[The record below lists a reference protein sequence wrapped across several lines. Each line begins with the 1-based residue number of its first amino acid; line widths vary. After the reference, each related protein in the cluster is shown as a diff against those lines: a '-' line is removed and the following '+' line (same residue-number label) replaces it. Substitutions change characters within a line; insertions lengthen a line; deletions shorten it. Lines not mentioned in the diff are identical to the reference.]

1 MASFSIG
8 CCPRRLYK
16 SFGVLNQES
25 DLNMGNFRC
34 STIHKQDDHGSSAFL
49 FDLRN
54 STKIIRCISYDER
67 LQYHIN
73 YMRDLHKFIYST
85 IYGKYST
92 GSDKDEFAINDTGDG
107 YLCAFWSKNHSL
119 DCMGQAIEIKKY
131 LQKSLSK
138 HNDKLELKKEGPRLD
153 FGFAIHTGGLTVERV
168 NFNDKGG
175 RLIHKDFILGI
186 LPNAVAKL
194 EKLNKL
200 FIEYNF
206 VASGNYK
213 SCFSNQADNIGNSEL
228 KKLFND
234 TSQFVHKLPGRVNI
248 DDGKP
253 EGHYVYTID
262 DSYFQEFKK
271 LYP

>member
-1 MASFSIG
+1 MGKFS
-8 CCPRRLYK
+8 
-16 SFGVLNQES
+16 
-25 DLNMGNFRC
+25 C
-34 STIHKQDDHGSSAFL
+34 STIHKQDNHGASAFL

-54 STKIIRCISYDER
+54 STTIIRFISYDER
-67 LQYHIN
+67 LLSHVQ

-85 IYGKYST
+85 LYGKYST

-119 DCMGQAIEIKKY
+119 DCMGMAIDIKNY
-131 LQKSLSK
+131 LQKSLIE
-138 HNDKLELKKEGPRLD
+138 HNKKLKLREEGHKLA

-186 LPNAVAKL
+186 LPNSVARL

-200 FIEYNF
+200 FAEYNF

-213 SCFSNQADNIGNSEL
+213 SCFSKHANNIGNSEL
-228 KKLFND
+228 KELFNV
-234 TSQFVHKLPGRVNI
+234 TNRFVHESPGRVNV

-253 EGHYVYTID
+253 EGHHIYSID
-262 DSYFQEFKK
+262 DSFCEEFKK